1 MPVRVTISGSSRE
14 WWTEARAAVERG
26 TAPAVLLPLLNGIE
40 GEIAVEAEEWQRI
53 REWGAA
59 MPGWT
64 ERDGQEQLGAEFEEG

>member
-1 MPVRVTISGSSRE
+1 M
-14 WWTEARAAVERG
+14 
-26 TAPAVLLPLLNGIE
+26 LPLLNGIE